1 MVVGVPPGRY
11 TCPVPPLE
19 RGCVSYTVVCVTKY
33 FVSQTGLNVCRLLV
47 ACPVVEDENVSS
59 GSDTDSDL
67 EDEGDEENL
76 EVAEVTTP
84 TSL

>member
-1 MVVGVPPGRY
+1 MSP
-11 TCPVPPLE
+11 
-19 RGCVSYTVVCVTKY
+19 KY

-47 ACPVVEDENVSS
+47 ACPVAEDKDVSS

-76 EVAEVTTP
+76 DVAEVTTP
-84 TSL
+84 MSL